1 MAKAKAETVKK
12 KTAIKPALTRK
23 QVVAKQNLEQAVK
36 ECERVSLKVEVKF
49 K

>member
-1 MAKAKAETVKK
+1 MKK
-12 KTAIKPALTRK
+12 KTVVKPVLTRK

-36 ECERVSLKVEVKF
+36 ECERVGLKVEVKI

>member
-1 MAKAKAETVKK
+1 M
-12 KTAIKPALTRK
+12 KTRAAIKKEQPTRK

-36 ECERVSLKVEVKF
+36 ECERVGLKVEVKF